1 MGIFD
6 SIRER
11 LGVGGDD
18 YYDDDEYYD
27 DEFDGEPEAPRGTG
41 LLGNTPRP
49 EASSIS
55 VYSHSTGRPVG
66 GNGGTQPSTV
76 RPVRDAEPYDRG
88 YGSTAAGKG
97 YAGASAGYSSA
108 TAGYGD
114 SYAPEPRVMTAQLPP
129 YVIKPTNYED
139 VQSVIRRVR
148 TGQPVVLAFQNTKF
162 DIARRILDFCF
173 GLACGLDGTV
183 EELGDRVFVVLP
195 ANMSLSE
202 AELDKLVADGV
213 LTRR

>member
-27 DEFDGEPEAPRGTG
+27 DEFDDTPEAPRGSG

-88 YGSTAAGKG
+88 YGSAAS
-97 YAGASAGYSSA
+97 AAGYSRA
-108 TAGYGD
+108 QGGYGEGF
-114 SYAPEPRVMTAQLPP
+114 SPEARVMTAQLPP
-129 YVIKPTNYED
+129 YVIKPTSYDD

-148 TGQPVVLAFQNTKF
+148 TGQPVVLAFQGTKL
-162 DIARRILDFCF
+162 DTAKRILDFCF
-173 GLACGLDGTV
+173 GLACGLDGSV